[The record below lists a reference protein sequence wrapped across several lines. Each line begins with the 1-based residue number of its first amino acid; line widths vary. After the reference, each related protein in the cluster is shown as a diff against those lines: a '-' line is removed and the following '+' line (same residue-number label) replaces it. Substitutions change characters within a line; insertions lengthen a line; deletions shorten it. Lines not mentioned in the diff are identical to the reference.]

1 MKRKTGQPEMR
12 PVYDF
17 SGGIRGKYYRR
28 YIESSNVVVLDPD
41 VHERFRNS
49 DAVNEALRSL
59 IRTEDTRQ
67 GLPKRS
73 TRTRRTASRR

>member
-12 PVYDF
+12 PEYDF
-17 SGGIRGKYYRR
+17 SGGIRGKHYRR

-59 IRTEDTRQ
+59 IRKEDTRQ
-67 GLPKRS
+67 GLTKRS
-73 TRTRRTASRR
+73 TRPRRTAARR